1 MQSDFIQLLGIILAF
16 GLIIGLV
23 MRRFNYGLALI
34 LGSLVLGFSFGFS
47 TSQFVQLFLSTLMD
61 PITHDLALVIALI
74 PILTFCM
81 TETGM
86 FKGLVESLKDFL
98 SSRSILA
105 VVPAIF
111 GLLPTPGGALFSAPI
126 IDGEAEMMGVETN
139 LKVFINVWFRH
150 CVFLIYPMN
159 AMMILTSRLAGID
172 VYNIVLV
179 QIPIFVAYVLAGYF
193 TSIFRIKSGN
203 KRVRN
208 SPSRSALPIFVNISP
223 LLLVILLN
231 ALGVHMALALG
242 VGIGWVLVL
251 KRANYKKVFSLIWHG
266 FDWKLVFAIFGVMF
280 FRHVIEASGA
290 LDKILSYIGHS
301 EIHPLLFLIP
311 FSYFSGAVM
320 AMPTA
325 AIAIILPIA
334 VQILGKLTP
343 IVVSMLFVS
352 VFFAYLISPMHLC
365 LVLTMGY
372 YKGAQLQ
379 RVYRLLI
386 PLSLFVALIGMAF
399 AYGFLMR
406 F

>member
-81 TETGM
+81 TETCM

-150 CVFLIYPMN
+150 CVFLIYPMGT
-159 AMMILTSRLAGID
+159 MMILTSRLAGID

-242 VGIGWVLVL
+242 VGIGLVLVL
-251 KRANYKKVFSLIWHG
+251 KRANYKKVFSLIWNG
-266 FDWKLVFAIFGVMF
+266 FDWKLVFAI
-280 FRHVIEASGA
+280 
-290 LDKILSYIGHS
+290 
-301 EIHPLLFLIP
+301 
-311 FSYFSGAVM
+311 
-320 AMPTA
+320 
-325 AIAIILPIA
+325 
-334 VQILGKLTP
+334 
-343 IVVSMLFVS
+343 
-352 VFFAYLISPMHLC
+352 
-365 LVLTMGY
+365 
-372 YKGAQLQ
+372 
-379 RVYRLLI
+379 
-386 PLSLFVALIGMAF
+386 
-399 AYGFLMR
+399 
-406 F
+406 